1 MAKVTKETVY
11 DQLKKI
17 GEFGTSVTNSLGYGI
32 VVDSATECV
41 LWRAYYSDNTTHTAQ
56 RWQEIK
62 WSVPRNEDQ
71 EARPYITIYGTR
83 YYLDEFMRCA

>member
-17 GEFGTSVTNSLGYGI
+17 GEFGTSVTNSFGYGI

-41 LWRAYYSDNTTHTAQ
+41 LLLVFYFFYMTHTAQ

-62 WSVPRNEDQ
+62 WSVPRNE
-71 EARPYITIYGTR
+71 EEESRPYITIYGTR
-83 YYLDEFMRCA
+83 YYLDNFMRCA

>member
-17 GEFGTSVTNSLGYGI
+17 CEFGTCVTNSFGYGI

-62 WSVPRNEDQ
+62 YTFPRNEE

>member
-1 MAKVTKETVY
+1 MSKVTKETVY

-17 GEFGTSVTNSLGYGI
+17 GEFGTSITNSFGYGI

-41 LWRAYYSDNTTHTAQ
+41 LWRAYYSTGKEHTAQ
-56 RWQEIK
+56 RWKQIK

-83 YYLDEFMRCA
+83 YYIDEFMRCA

>member
-1 MAKVTKETVY
+1 MAKITKEMEY
-11 DQLKKI
+11 NQLAKI
-17 GEFGTSVTNSLGYGI
+17 GEFGISVTNSLGYGI

-41 LWRAYYSDNTTHTAQ
+41 LWRAYYLDNTTHTAQ

-62 WSVPRNEDQ
+62 WSAPRNEDQ

>member
-17 GEFGTSVTNSLGYGI
+17 GEFCTSVTNSFGYGI
-32 VVDSATECV
+32 VVDSVTGCV
-41 LWRAYYSDNTTHTAQ
+41 LRRAYYSDNTTHTAQ

-71 EARPYITIYGTR
+71 EARPYITIYGIC
-83 YYLDEFMRCA
+83 YYLDNFMRCA

>member
-17 GEFGTSVTNSLGYGI
+17 GEFGTCVTNSFGYGI
-32 VVDSATECV
+32 VFDSATDCV

-62 WSVPRNEDQ
+62 YTFPRNEEE

>member
-17 GEFGTSVTNSLGYGI
+17 GEFETSVTNSLGYGI

-62 WSVPRNEDQ
+62 YTFPRNEE

-83 YYLDEFMRCA
+83 YYLDEFIRCA

>member
-17 GEFGTSVTNSLGYGI
+17 GEFGISVTNSFGYGI
-32 VVDSATECV
+32 VVDSATERV

-62 WSVPRNEDQ
+62 CSVPRNEDQ
-71 EARPYITIYGTR
+71 EARLYITIYGTR
-83 YYLDEFMRCA
+83 YYLDNFMRCA

>member
-1 MAKVTKETVY
+1 MAKVTKETIY

-17 GEFGTSVTNSLGYGI
+17 GEFSTSVTNSFGYGI

-62 WSVPRNEDQ
+62 YTFPRNEE
-71 EARPYITIYGTR
+71 EARPYITIYSTR

>member
-17 GEFGTSVTNSLGYGI
+17 CEFGTSVTNSFGYGI

-41 LWRAYYSDNTTHTAQ
+41 LWRAYYSNNTTHTAQ

-62 WSVPRNEDQ
+62 YTFPRNEE